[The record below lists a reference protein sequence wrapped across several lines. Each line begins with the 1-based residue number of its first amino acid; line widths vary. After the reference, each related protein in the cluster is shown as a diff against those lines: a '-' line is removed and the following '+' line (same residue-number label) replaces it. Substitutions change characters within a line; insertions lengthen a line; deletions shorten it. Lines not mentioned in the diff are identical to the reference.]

1 MKFIL
6 CAARGLGPKRVY
18 CTSCDG
24 TGWRSK
30 TTGRRSREMEEECPF
45 KGVVWAEDEE
55 MRGYGWRDSYLWDI
69 FDRGGVALVLSCC
82 GVLRR

>member
-1 MKFIL
+1 
-6 CAARGLGPKRVY
+6 
-18 CTSCDG
+18 
-24 TGWRSK
+24 
-30 TTGRRSREMEEECPF
+30 MEEECPF